1 MGLRKLDTTMKAAA
15 DPTRVRILK
24 ILEGAVLCVCRV

>member
-1 MGLRKLDTTMKAAA
+1 MSLRKYEATMKAVA

-24 ILEGAVLCVCRV
+24 ILEGAVLCVCHV

>member
-1 MGLRKLDTTMKAAA
+1 MTLRAYEDVMKAVS

-24 ILEGAVLCVCRV
+24 ILEGG